1 VATLR
6 VRVVSPAT
14 VVYEGEASSLV
25 APAWDGMVGILPGHA
40 PMIVLLGAGPLDID
54 VPGGGSTRFQI
65 AGGVL
70 KVVEDQVTI
79 LTDYAG
85 DTPPEVLPESARFH
99 PEDIIEDSALAG
111 NPLV

>member
-14 VVYEGEASSLV
+14 VVYEGEATSLV

-40 PMIVLLGAGPLDID
+40 PMIALLGAGPLDID
-54 VPGGGSTRFQI
+54 VPGGGSTRYHV

-70 KVVEDQVTI
+70 KVVENQVTI
-79 LTDYAG
+79 LTEYAG
-85 DTPPEVLPESARFH
+85 DAPPTVLPESARFD
-99 PEDIIEDSALAG
+99 PEDVIEESALAG